1 LQYQGPRGGPAFAEC
16 LGALSPLRMNNLKD
30 VIIITDGRF
39 SGFTQGYLSIGHVSP
54 EAQVG
59 GPLALVEDGDKINLD
74 IPARKLELKVSDAEL
89 KKRKAAWKAPS
100 QADVTGMLTI
110 YAKLALQADEGAGWP
125 ARMTDF
131 D

>member
-1 LQYQGPRGGPAFAEC
+1 
-16 LGALSPLRMNNLKD
+16 MNKIKD

-39 SGFTQGYLSIGHVSP
+39 SGFTQGYLSIGHVCP

-59 GPLALVEDGDKINLD
+59 GPLALVKDGDRINLD
-74 IPARKLELKVSDAEL
+74 IPARKLELQVTAAEL
-89 KKRKAAWKAPS
+89 KKRKAHWQAPTQS
-100 QADVTGMLTI
+100 DVTGMLTI

-125 ARMTDF
+125 ARMADF